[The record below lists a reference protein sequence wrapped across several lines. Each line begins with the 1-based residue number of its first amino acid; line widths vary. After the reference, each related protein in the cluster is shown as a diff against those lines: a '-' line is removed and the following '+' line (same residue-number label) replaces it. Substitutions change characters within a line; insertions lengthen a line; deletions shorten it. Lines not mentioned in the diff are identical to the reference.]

1 LHYRREID
9 GLRAVAVVPVI
20 LFHAHAPWLPGGF
33 IGVDI
38 FFVISGFL
46 ITSIL
51 AEDLEKGRY
60 NLGRFYERRVRRI
73 LPALY
78 LVVLATLPWAFAL
91 MLPARIED
99 FSASLGAMVVFL
111 SNFFFLS
118 QVGYFSP
125 DAELQPLL
133 HTWSLA
139 VEEQYYL
146 LFPPLLALLWRRGR
160 GWTMAVLALLA
171 GASFLVS
178 MWGAV
183 ENPGRNFYFTGSRA
197 WELLAGALA
206 ALVVRRG
213 TVRGNDLL
221 AGAGLAATLGAIL
234 FWVPGTAAPGAWML
248 VPVAGTV
255 LVLLYAQSGTWAARL
270 LSLPGF
276 VGIGLISYS
285 AYLWHQPLFALAR
298 LHFVGDPS
306 VAFMGALIVATLGLA
321 WATWAMVE
329 QPFRR
334 RTSPLLAR
342 RRHLFLAAAVL
353 GGGLFGIGVAG
364 KTTDGF
370 RDLWLR
376 IWPDRAAVL
385 QVVEKA
391 QTVIPVQDDGA
402 CRFNVEEADAPIAQR
417 ILACHRRHGPGVA
430 VLGDSHAIDLFGIIV
445 ARPERPFVVGFTK
458 PSCRPGTVDRVCPY
472 ASFESFVT
480 THPGVFS
487 VTLFTMSGAY
497 LLRGEDGLP
506 GVQTAIESLPL
517 GATVPSLPLVEA
529 EIDRVNAAL
538 AALAVKVPVVWF
550 GPRIEPQVHLELLV
564 SRGCETGLAIRQG
577 TEENFLRLDAE
588 LARISAV
595 PYLAQN
601 SLLQL
606 QFPRDIGGCDGL
618 LWKDGDHYSAIG
630 VMEMARRADV
640 VDAALGLLR

>member
-1 LHYRREID
+1 M
-9 GLRAVAVVPVI
+9 AVVPVI
-20 LFHAHAPWLPGGF
+20 LFHAQAPWLPGGF

-51 AEDLEKGRY
+51 AEDLETGRY
-60 NLGRFYERRVRRI
+60 SLGRFYERRVRRI

-78 LVVLATLPWAFAL
+78 LVILATLPWAFAL

-99 FSASLGAMVVFL
+99 FAASLGAVVVFL

-160 GWTMAVLALLA
+160 GWTMAVLALFA
-171 GASFLVS
+171 VASFVVS
-178 MWGAV
+178 LWGAV

-197 WELLAGALA
+197 WELLAGAMA

-221 AGAGLAATLGAIL
+221 ACAGLAATFGAIL

-255 LVLLYAQSGTWAARL
+255 LVLLYAQTGTWTARL

-285 AYLWHQPLFALAR
+285 AYLWHQPLFAFAR
-298 LHFVGDPS
+298 LLFVGEPS
-306 VAFMGALIVATLGLA
+306 VAVMGALVVATLGLA
-321 WATWAMVE
+321 WATWAIVE

-334 RTSPLLAR
+334 RAAPLLPR
-342 RRHLFLAAAVL
+342 RSHLFLAAALV

-376 IWPDRAAVL
+376 AWPDRAAIL
-385 QVVEKA
+385 QVVETA
-391 QTVIPVQDDGA
+391 QTVAPDQDDGA
-402 CRFNVEEADAPIAQR
+402 CRFNVEVADAAIAER
-417 ILACHRRHGPGVA
+417 IVACHRRHGPGVA
-430 VLGDSHAIDLFGIIV
+430 VLGDSHAIDLFGIV
-445 ARPERPFVVGFTK
+445 AARPENPFVVGFTK

-472 ASFESFVT
+472 VSFETFVT
-480 THPGVFS
+480 RHPGVFS
-487 VTLFTMSGAY
+487 ATLFTMSGAY

-506 GVQTAIESLPL
+506 GVQTAIERLPL
-517 GATVPSLPLVEA
+517 GAIVPTLPLAEA

-538 AALAVKVPVVWF
+538 AALAEKVPVVWV
-550 GPRIEPQVHLELLV
+550 GPRIEPQVLLDLLV
-564 SRGCETGLAIRQG
+564 TRGCAKGLAIRQG

-595 PYLAQN
+595 PYLEQN
-601 SLLQL
+601 SLFQL
-606 QFPRDIGGCDGL
+606 QFPRDLGGCDGI
-618 LWKDGDHYSAIG
+618 LWKDGDHFSALG
-630 VMEMARRADV
+630 VKEMARRADV
-640 VDAALGLLR
+640 VQAALDLLR